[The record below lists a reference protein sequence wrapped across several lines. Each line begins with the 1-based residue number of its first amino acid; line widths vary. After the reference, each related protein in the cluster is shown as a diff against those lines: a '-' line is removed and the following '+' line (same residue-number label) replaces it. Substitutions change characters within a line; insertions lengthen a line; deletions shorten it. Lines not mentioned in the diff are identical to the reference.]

1 MIVPLLA
8 HGNLGYWDEVVF
20 ISVALIFLGMMAVS
34 WWRSRQLDADLSEA
48 PPAAAARPAQA
59 PLQPQEGH
67 FELD

>member
-20 ISVALIFLGMMAVS
+20 VSVALIFLGMMVVS
-34 WWRSRQLDADLSEA
+34 WWRSRQMDADLGQAPSA
-48 PPAAAARPAQA
+48 PPVSPAQA
-59 PLQPQEGH
+59 PLQPQEGR